1 MRALIVDD
9 ERLARKRLRRM
20 LEKAEGVEVVGE
32 AADGEEALSRVAEL
46 APDVVFLD
54 IRMPELDGF
63 EVARRLPEGAH
74 LVFTTAYDEYAVDA
88 FAAAAVDYL
97 LKPIEEKRLAAALDK
112 VGRLQGGEDRAELER
127 LLKKLTECQTAPRVT
142 ARRGDTIRVFDPREI
157 SRFHAADRYTVFRHD
172 GREFL
177 LDDPIVTLEKRLGD
191 LGFVKIHRAE
201 LINLGHVRALTRED
215 DRTWVELVDGQR
227 AAVSRRHLGRLK
239 ERLGIP

>member
-9 ERLARKRLRRM
+9 ERLARRRLRRM
-20 LEKAEGVEVVGE
+20 LAELAGVEVVGE
-32 AADGEEALSRVAEL
+32 ASDGEEALARVGEL

-54 IRMPELDGF
+54 IRMPELDGL
-63 EVARRLPEGAH
+63 EVARRLPEDAH
-74 LVFTTAYDEYAVDA
+74 VVFTTAYDEYAVDA

-97 LKPIEEKRLAAALDK
+97 LKPIEEKRLAAALDR
-112 VGRLQGGEDRAELER
+112 VSRLRGGGERAELER
-127 LLKKLTECQTAPRVT
+127 LLAKLTERRRTPRVT

-172 GREFL
+172 GQEFL
-177 LDDPIVTLEKRLGD
+177 LDYSIVTLEKRLAD

-201 LINLGHVRALTRED
+201 LINLGHVRALSRED

-227 AAVSRRHLGRLK
+227 AAVSRRHLARLK

>member
-9 ERLARKRLRRM
+9 ERLARRRLRRM
-20 LEKAEGVEVVGE
+20 LAELVGVEVVGE
-32 AADGEEALSRVAEL
+32 ASDGEEALARVGEL

-54 IRMPELDGF
+54 IRMPELDGL
-63 EVARRLPEGAH
+63 EVARRLPEDAH
-74 LVFTTAYDEYAVDA
+74 VVFTTAYDEYAVDA

-97 LKPIEEKRLAAALDK
+97 LKPIEAKRLAAALDR
-112 VGRLQGGEDRAELER
+112 VGRLRGGGERAELER
-127 LLKKLTECQTAPRVT
+127 LLAKLTERRRTLRVT

-172 GREFL
+172 GQEFL
-177 LDDPIVTLEKRLGD
+177 LDDSIVTLEKRLAD

-201 LINLGHVRALTRED
+201 LINLGHVRALSRED

-227 AAVSRRHLGRLK
+227 AAVSRRHLSRLK